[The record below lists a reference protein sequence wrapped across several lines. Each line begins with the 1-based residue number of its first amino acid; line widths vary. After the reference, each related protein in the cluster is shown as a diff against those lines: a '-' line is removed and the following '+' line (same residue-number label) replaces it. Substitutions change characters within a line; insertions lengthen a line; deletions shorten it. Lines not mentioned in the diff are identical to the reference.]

1 MAVRHLGF
9 YKFGI
14 FTVDMIE
21 MAKILP
27 NLVKNGTIAELWPF
41 NDFFKM
47 AVIPRPPSWIF
58 KDCNL

>member
-1 MAVRHLGF
+1 M
-9 YKFGI
+9 

-41 NDFFKM
+41 NDFSK
-47 AVIPRPPSWIF
+47 WQ
-58 KDCNL
+58 